1 MPSLDF
7 AFSSPL
13 LVIYEL
19 SKKNFQNLNLATS
32 LLIAVNLSMYQSA
45 WSSGCNWDILQNNRL

>member
-45 WSSGCNWDILQNNRL
+45 WSSGSNWDILQNNRL

>member
-1 MPSLDF
+1 MPSLGF

-13 LVIYEL
+13 LLIYEL
-19 SKKNFQNLNLATS
+19 SKQKFQNLNLAAS